1 MLALVVRAGLKRLR
15 SRVILMSKIQETTR
29 MQTIPLG
36 KHGLEISRLGL
47 GCMGMSALYGA
58 TDEAESLRT
67 LDRAL
72 ETGISFW
79 DTSDIYGP
87 HTNEELIANALDGRR
102 NEAVLA
108 TKFGLRFDDGKLG
121 ICGRPEYVKQACE
134 ASLKRLQTDCIDLY
148 YLHRIDPQVP
158 VAETVGAMARL
169 IEEGKVRYLGLS
181 EASSGDLQSASAEAP
196 ISALQSEYSLWTR
209 DIEADILETCR
220 ELGIG
225 VVAYSPLGR
234 GFLSGLIA
242 SRDDLDDN
250 DWRRTNPRFTEENL
264 RQNKVLAD
272 RVQEMASAKGVTPA
286 QFALAWVLAQGD
298 DVTAIPGTKRVR
310 YLEDNAAAVSVGF
323 SDSELQEIEDAFPT
337 GAAVGARY

>member
-1 MLALVVRAGLKRLR
+1 
-15 SRVILMSKIQETTR
+15 

-58 TDEAESLRT
+58 TDEAESLRA

-72 ETGISFW
+72 EIGVSFW
-79 DTSDIYGP
+79 DSSDIYGP
-87 HTNEELIANALDGRR
+87 HTNEQLLSKALEGRR
-102 NEAVLA
+102 EEAVIA
-108 TKFGLRFDDGKLG
+108 TKFGLRFVDGKLG

-134 ASLKRLQTDCIDLY
+134 ASLKRLQIDCIDLY

-158 VAETVGAMARL
+158 VAETAGAMGRL

-181 EASSGDLQSASAEAP
+181 EASREDLLSASNEAP

-209 DIEADILETCR
+209 DIEAEILPTCR

-225 VVAYSPLGR
+225 LVAYSPLGR

-242 SRDDLDDN
+242 SREDLDDD
-250 DWRRTNPRFTEENL
+250 DWRRNNPRFTDENL
-264 RQNKVLAD
+264 RQNKALAD
-272 RVQEMASAKGVTPA
+272 KVRQMATAKGITPA
-286 QFALAWVLAQGD
+286 QFALAWVLAQGE

-310 YLEDNAAAVSVGF
+310 YLDDNAAAVGVSF
-323 SDSELQEIEDAFPT
+323 SGAELQEIEGAFPV
-337 GAAVGARY
+337 GSAAGARY

>member
-1 MLALVVRAGLKRLR
+1 MGIMNRKL
-15 SRVILMSKIQETTR
+15 QEART
-29 MQTIPLG
+29 MQTIALG
-36 KHGLEISRLGL
+36 KYGLEISRLGL

-58 TDEAESLRT
+58 TDESESLRT
-67 LDRAL
+67 LERAL
-72 ETGISFW
+72 ELGVSFW

-87 HTNEELIANALDGRR
+87 HTNEQLIAKALEGRR
-102 NEAVLA
+102 HEATLA

-134 ASLKRLQTDCIDLY
+134 ASLKRLQTDIIDLY

-158 VAETVGAMARL
+158 VAETAGAMARL
-169 IEEGKVRYLGLS
+169 VEEGKVRYLGLS
-181 EASSGDLQSASAEAP
+181 EASAQDLQSATREAP

-209 DIEADILETCR
+209 DIEEEILSTCR

-225 VVAYSPLGR
+225 LVAYSPLGR

-250 DWRRTNPRFTEENL
+250 DWRRNNPRFTEENL

-272 RVQEMASAKGVTPA
+272 RVEEMAAAKGVTQA
-286 QFALAWVLAQGD
+286 QFALAWVLAQGE

-310 YLEDNAAAVSVGF
+310 YLEDNAAAVAVRF
-323 SDSELQEIEDAFPT
+323 SETELQEIEGAFPA
-337 GAAVGARY
+337 GLAVGDRY